1 MNQTMKVS
9 SSSNNIGDPDCPI
22 CMGLGFVKKDVP
34 VGHPDFGKAV
44 HCSCIEPKIQET
56 RRRQMNAL
64 GALEMLNEM
73 TFDNFRPGG
82 VALAAERQRT
92 LRAAYD
98 AARSFAAQPSG
109 WLLLT
114 GSFGVGKTHL
124 AAAIGN
130 EVASNGGQPIFVLV
144 PDLLDHL
151 RSSFSPTSDEPFD
164 ELFERMKDT
173 PLLILDDLGAE
184 SPTSWAKEKLFQ
196 LLNHRYLRRLPT
208 VITSNRPSEVFEP
221 RLRSRLMD
229 FDLVVRMHI
238 LAADY
243 RGGGYVDHMVELSEL
258 DLHVEQ
264 TFETFKVPSSGRE
277 ETRQNL
283 TAIRNAAWD
292 FAQQPQGWIAF
303 LGRSGVGKTHMA
315 AAIAN
320 HVRLSQPQILFISIP
335 RLLDHLR
342 SSFSPHSVLPYDIRF
357 EQIKQAPLLVLDDLR
372 AQASSPWAAE
382 KLFQIIDYRY
392 LTRRP
397 TVFTLSTQSGDLK
410 EISAADPRI
419 ASRLTD
425 EGICQLCR
433 LKTSGRPRGR
443 QMSLGG

>member
-1 MNQTMKVS
+1 MKKF
-9 SSSNNIGDPDCPI
+9 SSSNSDDDSVCPL
-22 CMGLGFVKKDVP
+22 CMGLGFIKKDVP
-34 VGHPDFGKAV
+34 VGHPDFGKAIP
-44 HCSCIEPKIQET
+44 CSCIAPKIQET

-73 TFDNFRPGG
+73 TFDNFRPDG
-82 VALAAERQRT
+82 VALPFERQRT
-92 LRAAYD
+92 LRAAYE
-98 AARSFAAQPSG
+98 AARSFAAQPNG

-130 EVASNGGQPIFVLV
+130 EVTNRGGQPIFVLV

-151 RSSFSPTSDEPFD
+151 RSSFSPASDEPFD
-164 ELFERMKDT
+164 ELFERMKDA

-208 VITSNRPSEVFEP
+208 VITSNRPTEVFEP

-229 FDLVVRMHI
+229 YDLVVHMHI

-243 RGGGYVDHMVELSEL
+243 RGGGYIDHMVELSEL
-258 DLHVEQ
+258 DLHADQ
-264 TFETFKVPSSGRE
+264 TFETFRVPSGGRE
-277 ETRQNL
+277 EVRQNL
-283 TAIRNAAWD
+283 VAIRNAALD

-303 LGRSGVGKTHMA
+303 LGRSGVGKTHLA

-320 HVRLSQPQILFISIP
+320 HVRLSQPQVLFISIP

-342 SSFSPHSVLPYDIRF
+342 SSFSPHSTLPYDIRF
-357 EQIKQAPLLVLDDLR
+357 EQIKQSPLLVLDDLR
-372 AQASSPWAAE
+372 AQATSPWAAE
-382 KLFQIIDYRY
+382 KMFQLIDYRY

-397 TVFTLSTQSGDLK
+397 TVFTLSAQGGDLK
-410 EISAADPRI
+410 ELSAADPRI
-419 ASRLTD
+419 ASRLSD
-425 EGICQLCR
+425 ESICQLCR
-433 LKTSGRPRGR
+433 LKSSGRSRGR
-443 QMSLGG
+443 QMALGNNR

>member
-1 MNQTMKVS
+1 
-9 SSSNNIGDPDCPI
+9 
-22 CMGLGFVKKDVP
+22 
-34 VGHPDFGKAV
+34 
-44 HCSCIEPKIQET
+44 
-56 RRRQMNAL
+56 
-64 GALEMLNEM
+64 
-73 TFDNFRPGG
+73 
-82 VALAAERQRT
+82 
-92 LRAAYD
+92 
-98 AARSFAAQPSG
+98 
-109 WLLLT
+109 
-114 GSFGVGKTHL
+114 
-124 AAAIGN
+124 
-130 EVASNGGQPIFVLV
+130 
-144 PDLLDHL
+144 
-151 RSSFSPTSDEPFD
+151 
-164 ELFERMKDT
+164 
-173 PLLILDDLGAE
+173 
-184 SPTSWAKEKLFQ
+184 
-196 LLNHRYLRRLPT
+196 
-208 VITSNRPSEVFEP
+208 
-221 RLRSRLMD
+221 
-229 FDLVVRMHI
+229 LVVRMHI

-264 TFETFKVPSSGRE
+264 TFESFRVPSSGRE

-292 FAQQPQGWIAF
+292 FAQKPQGWIAF
-303 LGRSGVGKTHMA
+303 LGRSGVGKTHLA

-320 HVRLSQPQILFISIP
+320 HVRLAQPQILFISIP

-342 SSFSPHSVLPYDIRF
+342 SSFSPNSILPYDIRF

-392 LTRRP
+392 LARRP

-433 LKTSGRPRGR
+433 LKSSGRPRGR

>member
-1 MNQTMKVS
+1 
-9 SSSNNIGDPDCPI
+9 
-22 CMGLGFVKKDVP
+22 MGLGFVKQDLP
-34 VGHPDFGKAV
+34 VEHSDFGKALP
-44 HCSCIEPKIQET
+44 CSCIEPKIQET

-73 TFDNFRPGG
+73 TFDNFRPDGI
-82 VALAAERQRT
+82 ALPAERKRT

-98 AARSFAAQPSG
+98 AARSFAAQPHG

-130 EVASNGGQPIFVLV
+130 EVTSRGGKPIFVLV

-151 RSSFSPTSDEPFD
+151 RSSFSPNSDEPFD
-164 ELFERMKDT
+164 ELFERMKDSQ
-173 PLLILDDLGAE
+173 LLILDDLGAE
-184 SPTSWAKEKLFQ
+184 SATEWAREKLFQ

-229 FDLVVRMHI
+229 YDLVVHMHV

-258 DLHVEQ
+258 DLHVDQ
-264 TFETFKVPSSGRE
+264 TFETFRIPSSGRE
-277 ETRQNL
+277 EMRQNL
-283 TAIRNAAWD
+283 TTIRNAAWD
-292 FAQQPQGWIAF
+292 FAQQPQGWLA
-303 LGRSGVGKTHMA
+303 LMGRSGVGKTHLA

-320 HVRLSQPQILFISIP
+320 HVRQSQPQILFISIP

-342 SSFSPHSVLPYDIRF
+342 SSFSPSSILPYDIRF
-357 EQIKQAPLLVLDDLR
+357 EQIKQSPLLVLDDLR
-372 AQASSPWAAE
+372 AQATSPWASE
-382 KLFQIIDYRY
+382 KLFQLIDYRY
-392 LTRRP
+392 LTHRP
-397 TVFTLSTQSGDLK
+397 TIFTLSTQDGDLK

-425 EGICQLCR
+425 ESICRLCR
-433 LKTSGRPRGR
+433 LKSSGRQRGR
-443 QMSLGG
+443 QMSLGD